1 MAYPSAS
8 GHGNL
13 PNGSFSPV
21 VYSKKVLK
29 FFKIKS
35 VADEITNTDFEGEIT
50 QMGDTVKIIKQP
62 IVSTGTYQRG
72 TILSTQDLVDEDLS
86 MVIDQGKYY
95 QFGMD
100 DIERAHQ
107 HVSFEDMA
115 TDSAAYALKN
125 GFDSDILTVISA
137 GATAANVVGSSGSEE
152 TVGYGAGNDFTPLN
166 IINRLSRLL
175 DEQNIPE
182 DGRWF
187 VAAPAFYEALG
198 DEDSKLIDIAVT
210 GDPTS
215 LLRDVKVATSRP
227 VHGFTMFKSN
237 NTPENASGNPLLLA
251 GHVSAVAT
259 ATSILT
265 SEKLR
270 NPNTF
275 GDLYRGLL
283 VYGRK
288 VLRPSALAVAHVT
301 IGNL

>member
-1 MAYPSAS
+1 MAFPSAS

-62 IVSTGTYQRG
+62 IVTTAVYNRG
-72 TILSTQDLVDEDLS
+72 TQLQTQDLIDEDLS
-86 MVIDQGKYY
+86 MVIDQGLSY

-100 DIERAHQ
+100 DIEKAHQ

-115 TDSAAYALKN
+115 TDSASYALKN
-125 GFDSDILTVISA
+125 GFDLDILTQIIA
-137 GATAANVVGSSGSEE
+137 GASSTNLIGSSGSEA
-152 TVGYGAGNDFTPLN
+152 TVGYGAGNTFTPLN
-166 IINRLSRLL
+166 IINRMARLL
-175 DEQNIPE
+175 DEQNVPE
-182 DGRWF
+182 SGRWF
-187 VAAPAFYEALG
+187 VATPAFYEALG

-210 GDPTS
+210 GDASS
-215 LLRDVKVATSRP
+215 LLRDHKVATSRP

-237 NTPENASGNPLLLA
+237 NVPLNANSKPQLIA

-270 NPNTF
+270 NPNSF
-275 GDLYRGLL
+275 GDIYRGLL

-288 VLRPSALAVAHVT
+288 VLRPLALSTAHVS